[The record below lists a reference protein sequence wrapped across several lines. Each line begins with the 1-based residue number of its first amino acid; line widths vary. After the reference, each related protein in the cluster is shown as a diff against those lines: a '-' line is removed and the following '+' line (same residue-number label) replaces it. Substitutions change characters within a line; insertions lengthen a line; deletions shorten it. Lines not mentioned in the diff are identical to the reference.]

1 LIMVATFGVFIFSN
15 IVFMQMVGLALAVAV
30 IVDATLIRTII
41 LPSAMKLLGKWN
53 WWLPEWLDRI
63 IPKIDVD
70 N

>member
-1 LIMVATFGVFIFSN
+1 MVATFGVFIFSN